1 VEEASLP
8 EPVIGPLKRYAEVLD
23 VRVVAGVHDVA
34 PAVARLAHVSD
45 GLGDAGLDDDAIER
59 VRAGAPD
66 LIVAAEHDL
75 DAPKPLTTD
84 GARSIME
91 RLWTH
96 DVLAE
101 RRDEL
106 DLSLN
111 GDYRPNCTAGG
122 GASGKCLFDSS
133 ATPLRPDIWTTA
145 KNRCARP
152 TNISRPPSAP
162 TWRPRRSRRRT
173 IV

>member
-1 VEEASLP
+1 VEGGVAP

-23 VRVVAGVHDVA
+23 VPESWPVFTTLHR
-34 PAVARLAHVSD
+34 PSLASHVSD
-45 GLGDAGLDDDAIER
+45 GLGDAGLGDDAIER

-91 RLWTH
+91 RLGSDPH

-111 GDYRPNCTAGG
+111 GDYLELHGG
-122 GASGKCLFDSS
+122 RRGVGEVLFDSS
-133 ATPLRPDIWTTA
+133 ER
-145 KNRCARP
+145 RCGP
-152 TNISRPPSAP
+152 ISGQQ
-162 TWRPRRSRRRT
+162 RRT
-173 IV
+173 GARGLPTYRGRRARRHGEGVLADGQS